1 MKNYPACKTLR
12 SETRNHLS
20 IEHRL
25 LDKMWQLKKN
35 ASLLFQPKYMLWVLK
50 RTISSK
56 HFLWASQNMFRL
68 MDKIINTI
76 LCWQIPPIWIYETK
90 YNIKLTYY
98 EHNKT
103 TINMKIRA
111 GLHLVKKCLIVHNLM
126 RFWYL
131 SHQLTAK
138 AQTSLCCASA
148 VSPETSLLAHSHT
161 THGCKLLTLCKCYQ
175 QTIKVATSKE
185 RVNIN
190 TFISIYNLLI
200 LLIVI
205 YYRYLHPINL

>member
-1 MKNYPACKTLR
+1 
-12 SETRNHLS
+12 
-20 IEHRL
+20 
-25 LDKMWQLKKN
+25 
-35 ASLLFQPKYMLWVLK
+35 
-50 RTISSK
+50 
-56 HFLWASQNMFRL
+56 MFRL

-76 LCWQIPPIWIYETK
+76 LCSQIPPIWIYETK

-103 TINMKIRA
+103 TINMKICA
-111 GLHLVKKCLIVHNLM
+111 GLHLVKKSLNVHKLM
-126 RFWYL
+126 RFWYF
-131 SHQLTAK
+131 SHQGTAK

-148 VSPETSLLAHSHT
+148 VSPERQSQT
-161 THGCKLLTLCKCYQ
+161 THGCKLLSLCKCYQ

-185 RVNIN
+185 IVNIN

-205 YYRYLHPINL
+205 YCR